1 MDLFNNIKEITNVEY
16 THGSKEMGAD
26 IILNRNDSVLGVEE
40 YIAIVAKAVPI
51 KQDFTDVQRQIE
63 ECYLFDITI
72 ESGKKKVQISE
83 VWVVC
88 SKNITSNAQEKI
100 YAIFKDKKVKFIGV
114 DILIK
119 LIDEHFSDFW
129 NSENIQMFQYF
140 KKLKDKIMEIDKNS
154 QIIPQENYFYINQ
167 DVQLYKLKGD
177 NKILRAKK
185 RKKINIFDEVIASK
199 ISIIDGGAGF
209 GKPKMMRNIALYYA
223 SEQKYNETHI
233 IPIFCSF
240 TEFIKKYE
248 KDINFLIKNTGIS
261 NTPSDTFLFLIDAVD
276 EIGISCEDTDQL
288 LYSCIDLFNS
298 FDSDYR
304 IHVVFSMR
312 YPPISTNTNAAIAS
326 VQCYRIEALTLSKT
340 IEFLKRVCVHFDFT
354 RKFIEDM
361 KKSSLF
367 KEIPKSPIAALLLAK
382 IVSENIN
389 YDLPS
394 TMTELYSKYTEIALG
409 RWDIDKGLKKEI
421 EYTIHSNFI
430 MYFVYFISN
439 DGNSVEYEALLHM
452 LEDYLVKRNLEG
464 EFDAKQLLDDLI
476 YKSDL
481 LSIDQGNGAC
491 FRHRTFFEFFYA
503 KYAKEKDSLQIDNKI
518 FEQFWSNIYYFYIG
532 LQNDCPMILDKIIE
546 IYPSSEAERW
556 GKIFFSGMY
565 FLAAFMTPYEHTEKY
580 IPSIFIEAANLYAE
594 IVTKKIDSPFSVFPQ
609 EILLFFI
616 QSILIANYSYNFFK
630 KAILSAC
637 VHIDDSEID
646 ENIKIKAIFFLA
658 LVSNELGS
666 EDILDFL
673 IKKYCHKL
681 NIDILVSLDIGN
693 NINKSDLIKK
703 ASKRLHSMAK
713 GPQNKQFKL
722 ALKEL
727 FNLAIKDI
735 PSHRIPS

>member
-1 MDLFNNIKEITNVEY
+1 MTTLSN
-16 THGSKEMGAD
+16 
-26 IILNRNDSVLGVEE
+26 
-40 YIAIVAKAVPI
+40 
-51 KQDFTDVQRQIE
+51 
-63 ECYLFDITI
+63 
-72 ESGKKKVQISE
+72 
-83 VWVVC
+83 
-88 SKNITSNAQEKI
+88 NAQEKI
-100 YAIFKDKKVKFIGV
+100 YKKFINKKVKFIEV
-114 DILIK
+114 DALIR
-119 LIDEHFSDFW
+119 LIDTYFSDFW
-129 NSENIQMFQYF
+129 SSENIQMFQYF
-140 KKLKDKIMEIDKNS
+140 KKLEDKIMEIDRNS
-154 QIIPQENYFYINQ
+154 QIIPQENYFYIDQ

-185 RKKINIFDEVIASK
+185 RKKINIFDEVITSK

-209 GKPKMMRNIALYYA
+209 GKSKMMRNIALYYA
-223 SEQKYNETHI
+223 SEQKYNETHV

-240 TEFIKKYE
+240 TEFIKKYN
-248 KDINFLIKNTGIS
+248 KDINFLIKSTGIS
-261 NTPSDTFLFLIDAVD
+261 NNSSDTFLFLIDAVD
-276 EIGISCEDTDQL
+276 EIGVSCEDAEQL
-288 LYSCIDLFNS
+288 LYSCINL
-298 FDSDYR
+298 FDSIDLDYR

-312 YPPISTNTNAAIAS
+312 YPPISTNANGAIAS
-326 VQCYRIEALTLSKT
+326 VQCYRIEALTLTKT
-340 IEFLKRVCVHFDFT
+340 IEFLKRVCIHFDFT

-389 YDLPS
+389 YDLPN

-430 MYFVYFISN
+430 TYLAYFFISN
-439 DGNSVEYEALLHM
+439 DSSIIEYEQLLHM
-452 LEDYLVKRNLEG
+452 FKNYLIERNLEG
-464 EFDAKQLLDDLI
+464 EFDAKELLDDLI

-481 LSIDQGNGAC
+481 LSIDQGNGVY
-491 FRHRTFFEFFYA
+491 FRHRTFFEFFFA
-503 KYAKEKDSLQIDNKI
+503 KYAKEKNPLPIDNQI

-532 LQNDCPMILDKIIE
+532 LQNDCPMILNEIIKIH
-546 IYPSSEAERW
+546 PSSEAERW

-565 FLAAFMTPYEHTEKY
+565 FLAAFMTPYEYKEKY

-594 IVTKKIDSPFSVFPQ
+594 IITKKVDSPFSVFPQ

-616 QSILIANYSYNFFK
+616 QSILVTNYSYNFFK
-630 KAILSAC
+630 KAISSAC
-637 VHIDDSEID
+637 VYIDDSEID

-666 EDILDFL
+666 EEVLDFL

-681 NIDILVSLDIGN
+681 DIDLLISLDIEN
-693 NINKSDLIKK
+693 NINKSELIKK

-713 GPQNKQFKL
+713 GPQNNQFKL
-722 ALKEL
+722 AIKEL

-735 PSHRIPS
+735 PLHRIPS